1 MLFCLCKK
9 EVMHNS
15 YSKYFILILAFAV
28 IGCAKKG
35 TITGGKK
42 DTIAPKMISS
52 FPKNFSTN
60 FNGTE
65 IKLNF
70 DEFVK
75 LKNVNKQLI
84 ISPPMKKQPDILP
97 YTASKTISIKIK
109 DTLLPNTTYSFNF
122 GKSIQDNNE
131 GNPYE
136 QFKFVFSTGNY
147 IDSLKLGVKIKD
159 AINRKTDNFVSV
171 MLYEYN
177 EKYNDSI
184 IYKQVP
190 RYITNTLDSL
200 KLVKLE
206 NLKQGKYKLVAMK
219 DVNGNNKFDP
229 KTDKIGFMKDFVTIP
244 NDTLYELEL
253 FKEELPFKALNVSQ
267 ASAGKFTIGYEGNAK
282 DVKINLK
289 KNGENLPFILSKLP
303 RKDSLQV
310 WFKAVK
316 DDSLSIDLSKNKFK
330 KTFALKVKTQ
340 KKDSLGYSTD
350 DIETLH
356 FRNTFAVNSTIPII
370 KWDET
375 KMKLTSKDSTE
386 VKFTT
391 EYDEMRQKLKF
402 IFKKEPLEKY
412 KLKLF
417 PGALTNFYDK
427 VNDTLTYKFSTK
439 NLSDYGNLKVTL
451 EHVKRFPVIVQLTT
465 EKGEIIASEFS
476 EKSNVVTFD
485 LLEPNKYTLR
495 VIYDDNKD
503 KHWTP
508 GSFLEQRQSEEV
520 IYFPKELDVR
530 ANWDVEQTFDLK
542 ISN

>member
-1 MLFCLCKK
+1 MQK
-9 EVMHNS
+9 N
-15 YSKYFILILAFAV
+15 YSKYIILILSFVV
-28 IGCAKKG
+28 ISCAKKG

-52 FPKNFSTN
+52 LPKNFSTN
-60 FNGTE
+60 FNGKE

-70 DEFVK
+70 DEYVK

-84 ISPPMKKQPDILP
+84 ISPPMKRQPDILP
-97 YTASKTISIKIK
+97 YNASKTVSIKIK

-122 GKSIQDNNE
+122 GTSIQDNNE

-206 NLKQGKYKLVAMK
+206 NLKQGKYKLLAVK

-229 KTDKIGFMKDFVTIP
+229 KTDKIGFMNGFIKIP
-244 NDTLYELEL
+244 NDTLYALEL

-267 ASAGKFTIGYEGNAK
+267 ASAGKFTMGYEGNAK
-282 DVKINLK
+282 EVTINLK
-289 KNGENLPFILSKLP
+289 KNGKKLPFIMTKLP
-303 RKDSLQV
+303 KKDSLQV

-316 DDSLSIDLSKNKFK
+316 EDSLSIEVAKNNFK
-330 KTFALKVKTQ
+330 KTFALKVKTLP
-340 KKDSLGYSTD
+340 KDSLGFSTD
-350 DIETLH
+350 ISGTLH
-356 FRNTFAVNSTIPII
+356 FRNTFAINSTIPII

-375 KMKLTSKDSTE
+375 KMKLINKDSAE
-386 VKFTT
+386 VQFKT

-402 IFKKEPLEKY
+402 IFKKEPSEKY
-412 KLKLF
+412 NLELL

-427 VNDTLTYKFSTK
+427 KNDTLMYKFTTN

-451 EHVKRFPVIVQLTT
+451 EHVKRFPIIVQLTND
-465 EKGEIIASEFS
+465 KGELLETEYS
-476 EKSNVVTFD
+476 EKNNVIVFD
-485 LLEPNKYTLR
+485 LLEPNKYYLR

-503 KHWTP
+503 KYWTP
-508 GSFLEQRQSEEV
+508 GSFLQQRQSEEV
-520 IYFPKELDVR
+520 IYFPKDIDVR
-530 ANWDVEQTFDLK
+530 ANWDVEQAFDLK
-542 ISN
+542 ITN

>member
-1 MLFCLCKK
+1 MQK
-9 EVMHNS
+9 S
-15 YSKYFILILAFAV
+15 YSKYFILLSLFMI

-35 TITGGKK
+35 IITGGKK
-42 DTIAPKMISS
+42 DTIAPKIISS

-60 FNGTE
+60 FNGKE

-97 YTASKTISIKIK
+97 YNASKTVSIKIK

-122 GKSIQDNNE
+122 GTSIQDNNE

-136 QFKFVFSTGNY
+136 QFKFVFSTGNF
-147 IDSLKLGVKIKD
+147 IDSLKLGIKIKD

-206 NLKQGKYKLVAMK
+206 NLKQGKYKLVAIK

-229 KTDKIGFMKDFVTIP
+229 KTDKIGFMKDFITIP
-244 NDTLYELEL
+244 NDTLYQLEL
-253 FKEELPFKALNVSQ
+253 FKEELPFKALNVTQ
-267 ASAGKFTIGYEGNAK
+267 ASAGKFTMGYEGNAK
-282 DVKINLK
+282 DVTINLK
-289 KNGENLPFILSKLP
+289 KNGENLPFIMTKLP

-316 DDSLSIDLSKNKFK
+316 DDSLSIDVSKNKFK

-340 KKDSLGYSTD
+340 KKDSLGYSAD
-350 DIETLH
+350 DSGTLH
-356 FRNTFAVNSTIPII
+356 FRNTFAINSTIPII

-375 KMKLTSKDSTE
+375 KMKLTNKDSVD

-412 KLKLF
+412 NLKLL

-427 VNDTLTYKFSTK
+427 KNDTLTYKFST
-439 NLSDYGNLKVTL
+439 NNISDYGNLKVTL
-451 EHVKRFPVIVQLTT
+451 EHIKRFPIIVQLTN
-465 EKGEIIASEFS
+465 EKGEVIASEYS
-476 EKSNVVTFD
+476 EKTNIINFD
-485 LLEPNKYTLR
+485 FLEPNNYSIR

-503 KHWTP
+503 KVWTP
-508 GSFLEQRQSEEV
+508 GSFLEQRQSEEI
-520 IYFPKELDVR
+520 IYLPKEVKLH
-530 ANWDVEQTFDLK
+530 ANFDWEQSFDLGLK
-542 ISN
+542 N